1 MAVTRRATTTWEGTL
16 TDGRGQTSLDSS
28 GLAVF
33 DVAWQ
38 SRSGDPASTT
48 SPEEL
53 IAAAHATCFS
63 MALAHRLA
71 GSGVRADQLRTS
83 AEVDFQA
90 GEGIT
95 GIRLHVGGEVPGIDL
110 AELRAAAE
118 ETKTACPVSKAL
130 AAVPISLTIDEA
142 WQG

>member
-1 MAVTRRATTTWEGTL
+1 MAVTRRASTTWEGNL
-16 TDGRGQTSLDSS
+16 TDGRGQTSLESS

-38 SRSGDPASTT
+38 SRSGDPANTT

-63 MALAHRLA
+63 MALAHRLNEA
-71 GSGVRADQLRTS
+71 GVRADEIRTS

-95 GIRLHVGGEVPGIDL
+95 GIRLHVGGEVPGIEK
-110 AELRAAAE
+110 AALREAAE
-118 ETKTACPVSKAL
+118 ATKTACPVSKAL
-130 AAVPISLTIDEA
+130 AAVPITLTVDEA
-142 WQG
+142 WQD